1 MKIKK
6 TDFDNLHVGHRIY
19 VMNDKEARECAEKVK
34 EKGFGYSVGTDFGGS
49 YIKVEEKDYDPSK
62 AKENEVE
69 AYGMMIVCGLMLHRA
84 LAKQLSEHKGLLG
97 VQPIPG
103 GIISVWKTENDMK
116 IAYNLLSHKGW
127 KCKKIGVLHIPK
139 EYADDVQE

>member
-6 TDFDNLHVGHRIY
+6 TNFDDLHVGHRIY

-49 YIKVEEKDYDPSK
+49 YIKVEEEGYDPSK
-62 AKENEVE
+62 AKEGEVE
-69 AYGMMIVCGLMLHRA
+69 AYGMGITCGLMLHKA
-84 LAKQLSEHKGLLG
+84 LAKQLSEYKGLLG

-127 KCKKIGVLHIPK
+127 KCKKIGSLYIPK
-139 EYADDVQE
+139 EYADNE